1 MSKSLNIPSFNGG
14 LSGDYHVFFLGQHL
28 GDLNQ
33 LLVKI
38 YQPET
43 RDPKLYN
50 KAFIYHREAKANEP
64 QWWRADGTPYPKEQ
78 VPKAYLGMSLL
89 IT

>member
-1 MSKSLNIPSFNGG
+1 MSESLNIHIFNGG

-28 GDLNQ
+28 GNLDQ
-33 LLVKI
+33 MSAKI
-38 YQPET
+38 YHPEV

-50 KAFIYHREAKANEP
+50 HAFIYHREAKKGQP
-64 QWWRADGTPYPKEQ
+64 QWWRADGTPYLKEQ

-89 IT
+89 VT